1 MKKHSQ
7 ALTIITISF
16 LLMAFTALKDDR
28 PTLYIIG
35 DSTVRN
41 SMTNGQW
48 GWGTLISEFLDS
60 SKIAVSN
67 QAMAGR
73 STRTFIK
80 EKRWDNVL
88 STLKKGDFVMM
99 QFGHNEGSKPDTS
112 KAGYR
117 GVLKGVTED
126 SVSLTWADGNIE
138 IVHSY
143 GWYLKK
149 FIKDAKVKGAIPI
162 VCSMIPRNEF
172 REGKVMRSD
181 KDFGKWAKE
190 AAEQA
195 GAFFVDL
202 NSITSDKYD
211 AMGDVA
217 VKAFFP
223 GDHTHTN
230 EAGARVNAQSVI
242 SGLRALPNCPLLN
255 FIQFNLPVSFSSNMI
270 LQREKPVVIWGSAP
284 AAKSV
289 TVSFANQRK
298 TVHADNSGAWKIELD
313 PMKASSTNRNLVIYA
328 ENKDSIVMK
337 NILVGDVWLC
347 SGQSNMEYTYDRKIK
362 RYALPQRGEDLQE
375 MEKAN
380 TNKSKNIRYLYVER
394 LHTRQPYLPSVGWV
408 DASDTVMNY
417 VSAIGY
423 FFAKEIEAK
432 TGVPIGIISSSWGGT
447 RIEPWIP
454 DWAYQNSPT
463 LKDSVTGPNFKV
475 DGVHPGQMFNSMIKP
490 MLPNTIKGMLWYQGE
505 SDLNIHDHA
514 TYPAKF
520 ELLVNTYRDLYA
532 DKKMPVYYVQIA
544 PHLYSK
550 RKDPL
555 PHDVFKLPEFWEAQT
570 ASLNLSKVGMVVTTD
585 LVDNLGDI
593 HPPYKWEVG
602 HRLALQALAKD
613 YGFKK
618 TVYSGPAF
626 QSMRV
631 KEDKVILSFKT
642 DSVLKTTDGKAPNWF
657 SLAGTDGQFVE
668 ANASIEGK
676 KIVLQAATV
685 KQPTQV
691 RFAWHET
698 AQPNLVNEVGLP
710 TLPFRTG
717 N

>member
-1 MKKHSQ
+1 MKKYHQVLSV
-7 ALTIITISF
+7 LIICCF
-16 LLMAFTALKDDR
+16 LMAFTAWKDDR

-41 SMTNGQW
+41 NMTNGQW
-48 GWGTLISEFLDS
+48 GWGNLISAFLDS
-60 SKIAVSN
+60 SKIAVNN
-67 QAMAGR
+67 QAMPGR

-80 EKRWDNVL
+80 EQRWEKVL
-88 STLKKGDFVMM
+88 STLKKGDFVIM
-99 QFGHNEGSKPDTS
+99 QFGHNEGSKPDTT
-112 KAGYR
+112 KGGYR

-126 SVSLTWADGNIE
+126 SLALTWPDGSLE

-149 FIKDAKVKGAIPI
+149 FIRDAKAKGAIPI

-172 REGKVMRSD
+172 REGKVLRCD
-181 KDFGKWAKE
+181 KDYGKWAKE
-190 AAEQA
+190 AAQQA
-195 GAFFVDL
+195 GAFFIDL
-202 NSITSDKYD
+202 NGITADKYD
-211 AMGDVA
+211 AMGDAA

-242 SGLRALPNCPLLN
+242 SGLRAQPNCPLFN
-255 FIQFNLPVSFSSNMI
+255 FIQFNTPVSFSSNMI
-270 LQREKPVVIWGSAP
+270 LQREKPVVIWGTAA

-289 TVSFANQRK
+289 TVVFDKQRK
-298 TVHADNSGAWKIELD
+298 TVLADNTGFWKLSLD
-313 PMKASSTNRNLVIYA
+313 PMKASTTNKNLIISTD
-328 ENKDSIVMK
+328 NKDSIVLK

-347 SGQSNMEYTYDRKIK
+347 SGQSNMEYTFDRKLK
-362 RYALPQRGEDLQE
+362 KYALPKRGEDLQE
-375 MEKAN
+375 LEKLNA
-380 TNKSKNIRYLYVER
+380 NKSKNIRYLYVER
-394 LHTRQPYLPSVGWV
+394 LNNKQPYLPSVGWV
-408 DASDTVMNY
+408 DASDTLLNY

-423 FFAKEIEAK
+423 FFAKEIEAQ

-454 DWAYQNSPT
+454 DWAYQNSTT

-490 MLPNTIKGMLWYQGE
+490 MLPSTIKGMLWYQGE

-514 TYPAKF
+514 TYAAKF

-555 PHDVFKLPEFWEAQT
+555 PHDIYKLPEFWEAQ
-570 ASLNLSKVGMVVTTD
+570 ASSLSLPKTGMVVTTD
-585 LVDNLGDI
+585 LVDNPADI
-593 HPPYKWEVG
+593 HPPYKWVVG

-618 TVYSGPAF
+618 TVFSGPTY

-631 KEDKVILSFKT
+631 HQDKITLSFKT
-642 DSVLKTTDGKAPNWF
+642 EAGLKTTDGKAPNWF
-657 SLAGTDGQFVE
+657 SLAGADGVFVE

-676 KIVLQAATV
+676 KIVLQAAVV

-691 RFAWHET
+691 RFAWQET
-698 AQPNLVNEVGLP
+698 AQPNLVNEAGLP
-710 TLPFRTG
+710 SLPFRTG

>member
-1 MKKHSQ
+1 MKKYHQVLSV
-7 ALTIITISF
+7 LIICCF
-16 LLMAFTALKDDR
+16 LMAFTAWKDDR

-41 SMTNGQW
+41 NMTNGQW
-48 GWGTLISEFLDS
+48 GWGNLISAFLDS
-60 SKIAVSN
+60 SKIAVNN
-67 QAMAGR
+67 QAMSGR

-80 EKRWDNVL
+80 EQRWEKVL
-88 STLKKGDFVMM
+88 STLKKGDFVIM
-99 QFGHNEGSKPDTS
+99 QFGHNEGSKPDTT
-112 KAGYR
+112 KGGYR

-126 SVSLTWADGNIE
+126 SLALTWPDGSLE

-149 FIKDAKVKGAIPI
+149 FIRDAKAKGAIPI

-172 REGKVMRSD
+172 REGKVLRCD
-181 KDFGKWAKE
+181 KDYGKWAKE
-190 AAEQA
+190 AAQQA
-195 GAFFVDL
+195 GAFFIDL
-202 NSITSDKYD
+202 NGITADKYD
-211 AMGDVA
+211 AMGDAA

-242 SGLRALPNCPLLN
+242 SGLRAQPNCPLFN
-255 FIQFNLPVSFSSNMI
+255 FIQFNTPVSFSSNMI
-270 LQREKPVVIWGSAP
+270 LQREKLVVIWGTAA

-289 TVSFANQRK
+289 TVVFDKQRK
-298 TVHADNSGAWKIELD
+298 TVLADNTGFWKLSLD
-313 PMKASSTNRNLVIYA
+313 PMKASTTNKNLIIST
-328 ENKDSIVMK
+328 ENKDSIVLK

-347 SGQSNMEYTYDRKIK
+347 SGQSNMEYTFDRKLK
-362 RYALPQRGEDLQE
+362 KYALPKRGEDLQE
-375 MEKAN
+375 LEKLNA
-380 TNKSKNIRYLYVER
+380 NKSKNIRYLYVER
-394 LHTRQPYLPSVGWV
+394 LNNKQPYLPSVGWV
-408 DASDTVMNY
+408 DASDTLLNY

-423 FFAKEIEAK
+423 FFAKEIEAQ

-454 DWAYQNSPT
+454 DWAYQNSTT

-490 MLPNTIKGMLWYQGE
+490 MLPSTIKGMLWYQGE

-514 TYPAKF
+514 TYAAKF

-555 PHDVFKLPEFWEAQT
+555 PHDIYKLPEFWEAQ
-570 ASLNLSKVGMVVTTD
+570 ASSLSLPKTGMVVTTD
-585 LVDNLGDI
+585 LVDNPADI
-593 HPPYKWEVG
+593 HPPYKWVVG

-618 TVYSGPAF
+618 TVFSGPTY

-631 KEDKVILSFKT
+631 KEDKIILSFKT
-642 DSVLKTTDGKAPNWF
+642 EAALKTTDGKAPNWF
-657 SLAGTDGQFVE
+657 SLAGADGVFVE
-668 ANASIEGK
+668 ANASIKGK
-676 KIVLQAATV
+676 KIVLQAAAV

-691 RFAWHET
+691 RFAWQET
-698 AQPNLVNEVGLP
+698 AQPNLVNEAGLP
-710 TLPFRTG
+710 ALPFRTG